1 MAKNDFFDT
10 VKPHTLL
17 KLKVLE
23 KYLDT
28 YSEIMG
34 RVFPSIAFID
44 AYAGRGKCR
53 DDNNKEYDGSPII
66 MCKAIRRILDIER
79 GKCKKA
85 KYFANDIDKKNC
97 SLLEANLSP
106 FGEIANISSKEAK
119 EFISECLS
127 KICPQYSSAL
137 FFVDPFNYSIL
148 KADIE
153 SIFNT
158 CEEYFNRCQCEVILF
173 LPISNV
179 YRFKTNNEYPS
190 IVNFVESYGINPEE
204 DKHPDKFMERVRQA
218 FAGIDKYCA
227 SVKLKDGA
235 NTYALFF
242 IGKHIYGIDKFL
254 EARDKCLKQD
264 TDMELFVLPETP
276 TGKLKSKIKE
286 KPMFNW
292 EIYEWAMK
300 NNISAARIKDMI
312 QDLEIKEKLKKEYIN
327 CKKGKNT
334 YYLNNDGWKDRSKQI
349 KYYFE
354 EETWLLK

>member
-23 KYLDT
+23 KYLDA

-137 FFVDPFNYSIL
+137 FFVDPFNYSTL
-148 KADIE
+148 KAD
-153 SIFNT
+153 
-158 CEEYFNRCQCEVILF
+158 R
-173 LPISNV
+173 
-179 YRFKTNNEYPS
+179 
-190 IVNFVESYGINPEE
+190 
-204 DKHPDKFMERVRQA
+204 
-218 FAGIDKYCA
+218 
-227 SVKLKDGA
+227 
-235 NTYALFF
+235 
-242 IGKHIYGIDKFL
+242 
-254 EARDKCLKQD
+254 
-264 TDMELFVLPETP
+264 
-276 TGKLKSKIKE
+276 
-286 KPMFNW
+286 
-292 EIYEWAMK
+292 
-300 NNISAARIKDMI
+300 
-312 QDLEIKEKLKKEYIN
+312 
-327 CKKGKNT
+327 
-334 YYLNNDGWKDRSKQI
+334 
-349 KYYFE
+349 
-354 EETWLLK
+354 